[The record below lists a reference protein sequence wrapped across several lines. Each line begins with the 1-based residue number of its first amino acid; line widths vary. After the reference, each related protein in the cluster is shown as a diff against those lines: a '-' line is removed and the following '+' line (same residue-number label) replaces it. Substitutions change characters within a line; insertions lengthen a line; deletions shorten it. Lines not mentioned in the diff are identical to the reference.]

1 VPKSVFR
8 RRSPSA
14 SFREIAM
21 ADNDIKAAE
30 QTYSGFLTL
39 TKWGTI
45 ACILVAGLVVL
56 LIS

>member
-1 VPKSVFR
+1 
-8 RRSPSA
+8 
-14 SFREIAM
+14 M

-30 QTYSGFLTL
+30 QTYTGFLTM

-45 ACILVAGLVVL
+45 ATVLVAGLVIL

>member
-1 VPKSVFR
+1 
-8 RRSPSA
+8 
-14 SFREIAM
+14 M

-45 ACILVAGLVVL
+45 ASVLVAGLVII